1 MSDDEAAAWEDA
13 LVGLAERER
22 KAAADA
28 AFLQGDFH
36 GRFK

>member
-1 MSDDEAAAWEDA
+1 MSEEEAGAWEDA
-13 LVGLAERER
+13 LIDLAERER